1 MATGSVFRVT
11 EEQEFS
17 QTNNKDPVT
26 AGLTH
31 PLIADKQR
39 QKHFINHRRT
49 KQLRRAKYVLDSTE
63 SEQQPFS
70 YSFVD
75 NSNAWTPERE
85 REGEKT
91 KTGKRQTRSTKKKNT
106 HTQQTQTLKPQGA
119 RLTESRCLQL
129 PSPTFAARRPSGAL
143 GLQSKCLA
151 GWLLLWVAGWREA
164 MCHQELMAAK
174 LIRGNVTGK
183 YRRGKMFSP
192 SRTQRGGGG
201 GAGRKVGHP

>member
-1 MATGSVFRVT
+1 MDTR
-11 EEQEFS
+11 
-17 QTNNKDPVT
+17 
-26 AGLTH
+26 
-31 PLIADKQR
+31 
-39 QKHFINHRRT
+39 
-49 KQLRRAKYVLDSTE
+49 
-63 SEQQPFS
+63 
-70 YSFVD
+70 
-75 NSNAWTPERE
+75 ERE
-85 REGEKT
+85 GEGEKT
-91 KTGKRQTRSTKKKNT
+91 KTGKRQTRSRKKKP

-119 RLTESRCLQL
+119 RLTESCCLQL
-129 PSPTFAARRPSGAL
+129 PSPTLAARRPSGAL

-201 GAGRKVGHP
+201 GGGAGRKVGHP

>member
-1 MATGSVFRVT
+1 MATGVT

-49 KQLRRAKYVLDSTE
+49 KQLRRAKYILDSTE

-91 KTGKRQTRSTKKKNT
+91 KTGKRQTRSTKKNT
-106 HTQQTQTLKPQGA
+106 HTTNTDIKTTRGSSDWILLSAAALPDVRRA
-119 RLTESRCLQL
+119 ETE
-129 PSPTFAARRPSGAL
+129 RRSGAPIEV
-143 GLQSKCLA
+143 S
-151 GWLLLWVAGWREA
+151 GWL
-164 MCHQELMAAK
+164 AAS
-174 LIRGNVTGK
+174 L
-183 YRRGKMFSP
+183 
-192 SRTQRGGGG
+192 GGGLEG
-201 GAGRKVGHP
+201 GHVSPRINGSEIN

>member
-1 MATGSVFRVT
+1 MATGVT

-49 KQLRRAKYVLDSTE
+49 KQLRCAKYVLDSTE

-85 REGEKT
+85 REREK
-91 KTGKRQTRSTKKKNT
+91 KQRRAKDRHAVQKKNT
-106 HTQQTQTLKPQGA
+106 HTTNTDIKTTRGSSDWILLSAAALPDVRRA
-119 RLTESRCLQL
+119 ETE
-129 PSPTFAARRPSGAL
+129 RRSGAPIEV
-143 GLQSKCLA
+143 S
-151 GWLLLWVAGWREA
+151 GWL
-164 MCHQELMAAK
+164 AAS
-174 LIRGNVTGK
+174 L
-183 YRRGKMFSP
+183 
-192 SRTQRGGGG
+192 GGGLEG
-201 GAGRKVGHP
+201 GHVSPRINGSEIN

>member
-31 PLIADKQR
+31 PLIANKQR

-85 REGEKT
+85 REREK
-91 KTGKRQTRSTKKKNT
+91 KQRRAKDRHAVQKKP

-119 RLTESRCLQL
+119 RLTASRCLQL
-129 PSPTFAARRPSGAL
+129 PSPTFETERRSGAPIEV
-143 GLQSKCLA
+143 S
-151 GWLLLWVAGWREA
+151 GWL
-164 MCHQELMAAK
+164 AAS
-174 LIRGNVTGK
+174 L
-183 YRRGKMFSP
+183 
-192 SRTQRGGGG
+192 GGGLEG
-201 GAGRKVGHP
+201 GHVSPRINGSEIN

>member
-1 MATGSVFRVT
+1 MATGSVFQVT

-85 REGEKT
+85 R
-91 KTGKRQTRSTKKKNT
+91 
-106 HTQQTQTLKPQGA
+106 
-119 RLTESRCLQL
+119 
-129 PSPTFAARRPSGAL
+129 
-143 GLQSKCLA
+143 
-151 GWLLLWVAGWREA
+151 
-164 MCHQELMAAK
+164 
-174 LIRGNVTGK
+174 
-183 YRRGKMFSP
+183 
-192 SRTQRGGGG
+192 
-201 GAGRKVGHP
+201 GRKNKDGQKTDTQYIKKHTHNKHRH

>member
-1 MATGSVFRVT
+1 MATGVT

-49 KQLRRAKYVLDSTE
+49 KQLRCAKYVLDSTE

-85 REGEKT
+85 REREK
-91 KTGKRQTRSTKKKNT
+91 KQRRAKDRHAVQKKT
-106 HTQQTQTLKPQGA
+106 HTQQTQPLKPQGA
-119 RLTESRCLQL
+119 RLTESCCLQL
-129 PSPTFAARRPSGAL
+129 PSPTFGARRPSGAL

-151 GWLLLWVAGWREA
+151 GWLLLWEAGWREA

-192 SRTQRGGGG
+192 SRPQRGGG

>member
-1 MATGSVFRVT
+1 MATGVT

-85 REGEKT
+85 REREK
-91 KTGKRQTRSTKKKNT
+91 KQRRAKDRHAVQKKNT
-106 HTQQTQTLKPQGA
+106 HTTNTDIK
-119 RLTESRCLQL
+119 T
-129 PSPTFAARRPSGAL
+129 T
-143 GLQSKCLA
+143 
-151 GWLLLWVAGWREA
+151 
-164 MCHQELMAAK
+164 
-174 LIRGNVTGK
+174 RG
-183 YRRGKMFSP
+183 S
-192 SRTQRGGGG
+192 SD
-201 GAGRKVGHP
+201 